1 MQRWYVAPTEESEI
15 AAIARLEKE
24 IFSDAWSERA
34 VKESWI
40 QNQTILLTLREGEE
54 TRVIGYAILYYV
66 LDEAEIARI
75 AVRSETRRCGAGTY
89 LFSEILRICREKQIT
104 KILLDVRQSNQAAI
118 AFYRR
123 QGFAEDGIRKC
134 FYEHPKEDA
143 VLMSMDTDCQI
154 MH

>member
-54 TRVIGYAILYYV
+54 KHIIGYRY
-66 LDEAEIARI
+66 
-75 AVRSETRRCGAGTY
+75 
-89 LFSEILRICREKQIT
+89 
-104 KILLDVRQSNQAAI
+104 SN
-118 AFYRR
+118 
-123 QGFAEDGIRKC
+123 
-134 FYEHPKEDA
+134 KE
-143 VLMSMDTDCQI
+143 
-154 MH
+154 